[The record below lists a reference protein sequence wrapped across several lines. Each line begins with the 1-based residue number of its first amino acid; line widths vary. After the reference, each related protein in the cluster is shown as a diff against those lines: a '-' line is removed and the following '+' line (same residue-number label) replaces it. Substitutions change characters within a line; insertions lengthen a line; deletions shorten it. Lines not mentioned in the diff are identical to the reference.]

1 MTAFSRPVTEIMNR
15 LLTCGVFAAGLLVY
29 NWDAAILLV
38 GFWMEEVIT
47 FLFIAF
53 KRGVVRKR
61 TLASKKK
68 ISKGQQQAL
77 KVGPYVY
84 TAFPAVHLIFIIIF
98 VVIDSMNSPATAKL
112 LSSIGG
118 ILLLNPAKIDA
129 PVAHALLVMIV
140 TFLATGIVQA
150 AKDLTY
156 GSDGRRSTLVSLD
169 AQNRAALV
177 LPHITIIFGG
187 FAMLMFNASN
197 WMAVGLVGG
206 KCLCELLLIPAMNKE
221 EEKSEE
227 RLEQNDI

>member
-98 VVIDSMNSPATAKL
+98 VVMDSMENPATAKL
-112 LSSIGG
+112 LSSFGG
-118 ILLLNPAKIDA
+118 ILLLNPSKIDA
-129 PVAHALLVMIV
+129 SVAEALLISM
-140 TFLATGIVQA
+140 A
-150 AKDLTY
+150 
-156 GSDGRRSTLVSLD
+156 
-169 AQNRAALV
+169 
-177 LPHITIIFGG
+177 P
-187 FAMLMFNASN
+187 N
-197 WMAVGLVGG
+197 WMAAGLVGE
-206 KCLCELLLIPAMNKE
+206 KCLCGLLLKSAMKNKE
-221 EEKSEE
+221 KKAEE
-227 RLEQNDI
+227 RPGRNGI